1 MGASVVT
8 TFLLV
13 TLILSS
19 ISTENLPENAGG
31 EESNDDAEELDMK
44 DWDQAT
50 KQEKFRERISKDQKE
65 SGVQVEIMEESKECS
80 RYDRRSI
87 SDPWKFT
94 RVNEMRAV
102 FLFIDRD
109 RLLF

>member
-1 MGASVVT
+1 MT
-8 TFLLV
+8 IFLLV

-31 EESNDDAEELDMK
+31 EELNDDAEELDMK

-50 KQEKFRERISKDQKE
+50 KQEKFRERILKDQKE

-80 RYDRRSI
+80 RYDR
-87 SDPWKFT
+87 
-94 RVNEMRAV
+94 
-102 FLFIDRD
+102 LFNFQSVKIHMT
-109 RLLF
+109 